1 MHHLRNS
8 PKITCT
14 PCQSS
19 PKAIDHVPA
28 GLSDGWELI
37 GQSNHNHISPR
48 ANQVPSPVMQVPAR
62 YSAVEHTCVLP
73 FLITQLRHAPCP
85 ACPTICLLNRAA
97 THPFVK
103 DGSSCHIS
111 DRHQCQHKCHIQTTL
126 AVQRPTLTPGSNIIS
141 RISCLCPPPS
151 PPRPQRAA
159 RHKNSTCV
167 HGHAER
173 PTQAVQHHAALANEH
188 APCSLRAQST
198 VYPG

>member
-28 GLSDGWELI
+28 GLFDGWELI

-103 DGSSCHIS
+103 DGSSCHIRQTS
-111 DRHQCQHKCHIQTTL
+111 VSTLVPHPDHTGSAAANTYPCEQHNLPHFKFVPTAFTSSASKSSASQKQHVCSWACETSHSSRP
-126 AVQRPTLTPGSNIIS
+126 ASCRSGQR
-141 RISCLCPPPS
+141 
-151 PPRPQRAA
+151 
-159 RHKNSTCV
+159 TCSV
-167 HGHAER
+167 
-173 PTQAVQHHAALANEH
+173 
-188 APCSLRAQST
+188 
-198 VYPG
+198 